1 MNLFTNAQSYIV
13 LDILYPTLIVL
24 LLKIIFQFHEY
35 NITIP
40 NVSKFGFHG
49 GEDNALS
56 CGGIL
61 AFWIMDVS
69 HIIHSI
75 SERASKICNRTS
87 SFSTLLRIVLTI
99 RYHSFKIIHLIKI
112 NWEGGNRSHYST
124 TIM

>member
-1 MNLFTNAQSYIV
+1 MLTIIHCTRYLISYINS
-13 LDILYPTLIVL
+13 LSTEK
-24 LLKIIFQFHEY
+24 KIQFHEY

-75 SERASKICNRTS
+75 SGRASKICDRTS

-99 RYHSFKIIHLIKI
+99 RYQS
-112 NWEGGNRSHYST
+112 
-124 TIM
+124 

>member
-1 MNLFTNAQSYIV
+1 MLTIYIV

-24 LLKIIFQFHEY
+24 SLKTIFQFHEY

-40 NVSKFGFHG
+40 NSSKFGFHG

-61 AFWIMDVS
+61 AFWIMDAS

-75 SERASKICNRTS
+75 SGKASKISDRTW
-87 SFSTLLRIVLTI
+87 SFSALWRIVLKI
-99 RYHSFKIIHLIKI
+99 RYKS
-112 NWEGGNRSHYST
+112 
-124 TIM
+124 

>member
-1 MNLFTNAQSYIV
+1 MIGVLMDPTLISFFERNEHFHNCLQSYIL
-13 LDILYPTLIVL
+13 LDILYPTSIVL
-24 LLKIIFQFHEY
+24 ILKFFFQFHEY

-40 NVSKFGFHG
+40 NISKFGFHG

-75 SERASKICNRTS
+75 NERASKICDRTS
-87 SFSTLLRIVLTI
+87 SFSALLRIVLTI
-99 RYHSFKIIHLIKI
+99 RYQS
-112 NWEGGNRSHYST
+112 
-124 TIM
+124 

>member
-1 MNLFTNAQSYIV
+1 MNTFTNAYNHTLYSIS
-13 LDILYPTLIVL
+13 LYPTSIVL
-24 LLKIIFQFHEY
+24 LLKTIFQFHEY

-61 AFWIMDVS
+61 TFWIMDVS

-75 SERASKICNRTS
+75 IGRALEICDRKI

-99 RYHSFKIIHLIKI
+99 RYQS
-112 NWEGGNRSHYST
+112 
-124 TIM
+124 